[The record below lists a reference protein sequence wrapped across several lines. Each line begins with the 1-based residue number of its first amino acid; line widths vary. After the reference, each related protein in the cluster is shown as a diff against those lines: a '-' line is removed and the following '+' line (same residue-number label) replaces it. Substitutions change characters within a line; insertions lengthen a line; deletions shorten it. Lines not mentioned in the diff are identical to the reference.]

1 MMRIY
6 KKNKI
11 KTNIIILK
19 FNFDIEDLEFKE
31 EILAHSVL
39 QVTLELKGVYD
50 IGYKRFDFAIWIDR
64 YLIYDQMFFYFFYT
78 PGRAVDRVILRSGV
92 ILIRI
97 YPEKHLILF
106 CSSYL

>member
-1 MMRIY
+1 MRIY

-64 YLIYDQMFFYFFYT
+64 YLISIRCFSIFLYT
-78 PGRAVDRVILRSGV
+78 RKSSRQSNS
-92 ILIRI
+92 
-97 YPEKHLILF
+97 LF
-106 CSSYL
+106 WSDFDSNIS